1 VFQILLVFDFQKNL
15 CVQLDSYTSKKVLL
29 GVKTVSRIA
38 IESAKI
44 FIKYVREEDQ
54 ESCR

>member
-1 VFQILLVFDFQKNL
+1 MFQILLVFDFQKNL

-54 ESCR
+54 ERC